1 MIVTAV
7 ATDGERK
14 AQISRLAHVLR
25 FKCQIASRVVEIREM
40 KSDAIRPA
48 GTKRVDVPPPNG
60 FRLGEKA
67 PPPQSG
73 FRNPSALH
81 SWKL

>member
-1 MIVTAV
+1 
-7 ATDGERK
+7 
-14 AQISRLAHVLR
+14 
-25 FKCQIASRVVEIREM
+25 M

-73 FRNPSALH
+73 FRDPSALH